1 MLTIVCVLKES
12 EVYTADWVY
21 KLKKSVERNLTIP
34 FRFVCVS
41 DSKLECETVPFT
53 KNSQGW
59 WNKME
64 LFQPGLFT
72 EETLYFDLDVI
83 ISRPLDDI
91 VNALRNSQEQFFML
105 SEEPFKNPNSSIM
118 YWRGDFSRLY
128 IEYYSNPEHYN
139 KIYRKGLLL
148 GDQGFISQS
157 VNHKYINSLLPTNYI
172 SWCKHKN
179 IETTDDTGFLIFLS
193 VKCKPYMFLDD
204 PFIKLHWN

>member
-72 EETLYFDLDVI
+72 KETLYFDLDVI